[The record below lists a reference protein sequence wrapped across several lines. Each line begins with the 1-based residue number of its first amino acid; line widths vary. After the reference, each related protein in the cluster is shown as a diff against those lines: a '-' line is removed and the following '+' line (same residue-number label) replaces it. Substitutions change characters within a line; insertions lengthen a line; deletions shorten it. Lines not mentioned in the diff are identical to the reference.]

1 VSFFGAFGINTIMQQ
16 ARHKYEAIV
25 PSLIIMH
32 VSSKVAPVFTTA
44 AAGSS
49 IDPLVVELRKE
60 DALRLSRRKLS
71 RSKGKCRTCLAQTQ
85 GII

>member
-1 VSFFGAFGINTIMQQ
+1 MQQ

-60 DALRLSRRKLS
+60 NARKRARHHLTLSTLGAIEKDQDAS
-71 RSKGKCRTCLAQTQ
+71 TT
-85 GII
+85 